1 MPETHGWLKELEL
14 NRARKK
20 KKKRKRGHMNEMKN
34 AREILYDHASLHSEK
49 EPANTRYVPAARG
62 SFL

>member
-1 MPETHGWLKELEL
+1 MDGLRNLNSIEPEK
-14 NRARKK
+14 RKKK